1 MSLISLLHAKL
12 DLSRTIC
19 SRPTI
24 KPAQYPARVRNLHGA
39 ASLILPVA
47 RLETDSIAYAAATG
61 LVDALEID
69 LTGNVSAPS
78 TIVNYVEQIVDDPAK
93 RLAWLW
99 LLFIDDVLHIPYDDA
114 VEGVYVSALQHLQP
128 GGVMSLIHAFDRQS
142 YHINANEKNRLIDE
156 LVFADQALSSLGGSI
171 ARSTTR

>member
-1 MSLISLLHAKL
+1 MPFISLLHAKL

-24 KPAQYPARVRNLHGA
+24 STLQYPARVRNLHDA

-61 LVDALEID
+61 LVDALDID
-69 LTGNVSAPS
+69 LTGKGSAPS
-78 TIVNYVEQIVDDPAK
+78 SITNYIEQILDDPAK
-93 RLAWLW
+93 RLAWM
-99 LLFIDDVLHIPYDDA
+99 LLVFIDDALTIPYDDA
-114 VEGVYVSALQHLQP
+114 IDGVYVSALQHLQP
-128 GGVMSLIHAFDRQS
+128 VGLMHLIHAFNRQS

-156 LVFADQALSSLGGSI
+156 LEFADRALHAGV
-171 ARSTTR
+171 AHH